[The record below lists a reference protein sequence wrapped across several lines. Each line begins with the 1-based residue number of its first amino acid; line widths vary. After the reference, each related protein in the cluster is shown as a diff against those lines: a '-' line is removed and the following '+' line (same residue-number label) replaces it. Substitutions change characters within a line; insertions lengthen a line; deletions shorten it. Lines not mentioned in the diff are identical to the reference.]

1 MTLTDRSEPRQ
12 RQRAGD
18 SSRDGRGRRR
28 EAPAILHYGF
38 RPFFLLAGVHGV
50 VAVPLWL
57 WSEASGIRG
66 PFVAADW
73 HVHEMIFGYI
83 GAVIAGFVLTA
94 VPNWTGRMPLSGTP
108 LALLALSWL
117 AGRLAIATVPSP
129 VPALAIDLVFPL
141 TLTGAVLREIIAG
154 RNWRNAPLAALLTLF
169 TAALALHHLEAAGM
183 STPGLSV
190 RIALGTIALMI
201 ALIGGR
207 VTPSFTRN
215 WLVRRGETH
224 LPASFGLP
232 DRLALVAALAAMLAW
247 IAVPDWSGIL
257 LIGAGALLLLRLSRW
272 QGHRC
277 LAEPIVLI
285 LHLGYGWLGLALMLL
300 GLSTLSVA
308 LVPPAAALHALGA
321 GAAGTMTLAIM
332 TRASLGHTGREIRA
346 DGWTVALYAAIT
358 LSAALRV
365 IAPWL
370 GETGIGLLHVSGI
383 LWSVAFLLF
392 VLRYGPILATRR
404 K

>member
-1 MTLTDRSEPRQ
+1 QRAGAAVVAPSPGPEKSPRPWSGGRRRSNLPLRNVREPRRPRMIGMGSGGVWCPSCPRATGGADPMTLTDRSEPRQ

-18 SSRDGRGRRR
+18 RSRDGRGRRR

-57 WSEASGIRG
+57 WSEASGMRG

-169 TAALALHHLEAAGM
+169 TTALALHHLEAAGM

-257 LIGAGALLLLRLSRW
+257 
-272 QGHRC
+272 
-277 LAEPIVLI
+277 
-285 LHLGYGWLGLALMLL
+285 
-300 GLSTLSVA
+300 
-308 LVPPAAALHALGA
+308 
-321 GAAGTMTLAIM
+321 
-332 TRASLGHTGREIRA
+332 
-346 DGWTVALYAAIT
+346 
-358 LSAALRV
+358 
-365 IAPWL
+365 
-370 GETGIGLLHVSGI
+370 
-383 LWSVAFLLF
+383 
-392 VLRYGPILATRR
+392 
-404 K
+404 